1 MVLQVY
7 RNMKHKTISR
17 MSNHQSAAGGRFS
30 RIVELLL
37 QLFTITVAAAV
48 VGTAAHVF
56 SMHKKGLDAKN
67 PVWLPLW
74 PDHFDT
80 TGPKVLIGTG
90 SAILFLALVYV
101 ATSFV
106 PRVRFFLIICW
117 QSANDCPVEPK
128 EPT

>member
-1 MVLQVY
+1 
-7 RNMKHKTISR
+7 
-17 MSNHQSAAGGRFS
+17 MSNQQSTSGGRFS
-30 RIVELLL
+30 RVVELVL

-56 SMHKKGLDAKN
+56 SMHKKGLDAAN

-80 TGPKVLIGTG
+80 TAPKVLIGTG

-101 ATSFV
+101 VTSFV
-106 PRVRFFLIICW
+106 PRVRIPLTMLW
-117 QSANDCPVEPK
+117 RSANNLSS
-128 EPT
+128 

>member
-17 MSNHQSAAGGRFS
+17 MSNQSTSGGRFS
-30 RIVELLL
+30 RIVELVL

-56 SMHKKGLDAKN
+56 SMHKKGLDSNN

-80 TGPKVLIGTG
+80 TAPKVLIGTG

-106 PRVRFFLIICW
+106 PRVSFFLKMIW
-117 QSANDCPVEPK
+117 QSANNCLVEPK